1 MASFS
6 GYCQT
11 PVFGDGHISV
21 DYIKS
26 HYKNNFDVYINCDYN
41 VNNEDS
47 VIFALVPHESNDP
60 LNLVIQQLNFLFLES
75 FVCKVDFLRI
85 LFTFEITIDGIETCK
100 YVLEVFVNDF
110 ANKPAQWNTATEI
123 SKYCNQQLALLNV
136 LKYKL
141 SKVEFFKS
149 QNSINTANFSQ
160 LSFD

>member
-1 MASFS
+1 MASLS

-60 LNLVIQQLNFLFLES
+60 LNLVIQQLNFLFLEAY
-75 FVCKVDFLRI
+75 VCKVDFCVFYLR
-85 LFTFEITIDGIETCK
+85 LKLLSMELK
-100 YVLEVFVNDF
+100 YVNMFWRLTLMILQTNRLSG
-110 ANKPAQWNTATEI
+110 I
-123 SKYCNQQLALLNV
+123 QLLKFQNIAINNLLH
-136 LKYKL
+136 LT
-141 SKVEFFKS
+141 F
-149 QNSINTANFSQ
+149 
-160 LSFD
+160 